1 MKKRI
6 PSELSIKKM
15 DQPDPRNASGL
26 ILSVTEPL
34 RSFLA
39 SACDDRR
46 LSEELRDIASDLRSR
61 NTVPY
66 NLLRAIWTGS
76 DPSTRPALLGLF
88 SGSGFVFT
96 SPKPREKSEELK
108 LRLLKLRE
116 IAERKEYAE
125 LVRDITPRKQ
135 VEEPFSSY
143 KDQLGFGLH
152 VGLTMFTGYLVGY
165 ASFRA
170 LFNRNPALSAAGGIL
185 GLVLAMLV
193 ETLLFIIKT
202 SKDDQIQSSKSS
214 SSSSSSSSSFTPTI
228 KKNQ

>member
-1 MKKRI
+1 
-6 PSELSIKKM
+6 M

-26 ILSVTEPL
+26 ILSVTEPM

-39 SACDDRR
+39 LASDDRR
-46 LSEELRDIASDLRSR
+46 LSGELRDIASDLRPR
-61 NTVPY
+61 KTVPY
-66 NLLRAIWTGS
+66 KLLRAIWTGS
-76 DPSTRPALLGLF
+76 DPSTRPELLGLF
-88 SGSGFVFT
+88 SGSEFVFT

-116 IAERKEYAE
+116 VAERKEYAE
-125 LVRDITPRKQ
+125 LVKDITPRKQ

-152 VGLTMFTGYLVGY
+152 VGLTMFTGYLIGY

-202 SKDDQIQSSKSS
+202 SKDDQIQSSKSPS
-214 SSSSSSSSSFTPTI
+214 SLSSSSSFTPTI

>member
-1 MKKRI
+1 
-6 PSELSIKKM
+6 M
-15 DQPDPRNASGL
+15 DQPDPRNACGL
-26 ILSVTEPL
+26 IISVTEPL

-66 NLLRAIWTGS
+66 KLLRAIWTGS

-125 LVRDITPRKQ
+125 LVKDITPRKQ

-202 SKDDQIQSSKSS
+202 SKDDQIQSSN
-214 SSSSSSSSSFTPTI
+214 SSSSSSFTPTI

>member
-1 MKKRI
+1 
-6 PSELSIKKM
+6 M
-15 DQPDPRNASGL
+15 DQPDPKNGAGL
-26 ILSVTEPL
+26 ILSATEPM

-39 SACDDRR
+39 LASGDHR
-46 LSEELRDIASDLRSR
+46 LSEELREIATDLRSK

-66 NLLRAIWTGS
+66 KLLRALWTGS
-76 DPSTRPALLGLF
+76 DPSTRPDLLGLF
-88 SGSGFVFT
+88 SGSDFVFT

-125 LVRDITPRKQ
+125 LVKDITPKKQ

-202 SKDDQIQSSKSS
+202 SKDDQIQSSKSFTQS
-214 SSSSSSSSSFTPTI
+214 SASFTPTT

>member
-1 MKKRI
+1 
-6 PSELSIKKM
+6 M
-15 DQPDPRNASGL
+15 DQPDPGNASGL

-46 LSEELRDIASDLRSR
+46 LSDELRDIASDLRSR

-66 NLLRAIWTGS
+66 KLLRAIWTGS
-76 DPSTRPALLGLF
+76 DPSTRPDLLGLF

-125 LVRDITPRKQ
+125 LVKDITPRKQ

-202 SKDDQIQSSKSS
+202 SKDDQIQSSNSS
-214 SSSSSSSSSFTPTI
+214 SSSSSSSNSSFTPTI

>member
-1 MKKRI
+1 
-6 PSELSIKKM
+6 M

-26 ILSVTEPL
+26 IISVTEPL

-46 LSEELRDIASDLRSR
+46 LSDELRDIASDLRSR
-61 NTVPY
+61 NTVVPY
-66 NLLRAIWTGS
+66 KLLRAIWTGS
-76 DPSTRPALLGLF
+76 DPSTRPDLLALF

-108 LRLLKLRE
+108 LRLLKLRD

-125 LVRDITPRKQ
+125 LVKDITPRKQ

-202 SKDDQIQSSKSS
+202 SKDDQIQSSKSPS
-214 SSSSSSSSSFTPTI
+214 SPSPSPSSPSSSSFTPTI

>member
-1 MKKRI
+1 
-6 PSELSIKKM
+6 M
-15 DQPDPRNASGL
+15 DQPDPKNGSGL
-26 ILSVTEPL
+26 ILSATEPL

-39 SACDDRR
+39 LASGDRR
-46 LSEELRDIASDLRSR
+46 LSDELRGIASDLRSK
-61 NTVPY
+61 NIIPY
-66 NLLRAIWTGS
+66 KLLRAIWTGS
-76 DPSTRPALLGLF
+76 DPSTRPDLLGLF
-88 SGSGFVFT
+88 SGSNFVFT

-108 LRLLKLRE
+108 LRLVKLRE

-125 LVRDITPRKQ
+125 LVKDITPKKQ

-202 SKDDQIQSSKSS
+202 SKDDQIQSSKSFTQS
-214 SSSSSSSSSFTPTI
+214 SPSFTQSSPSFTPTT

>member
-1 MKKRI
+1 
-6 PSELSIKKM
+6 M
-15 DQPDPRNASGL
+15 DQPDPKNASGL
-26 ILSVTEPL
+26 ILSVSEPM
-34 RSFLA
+34 RIFLA

-46 LSEELRDIASDLRSR
+46 LSAELRDIASDLRSR

-66 NLLRAIWTGS
+66 KLLRGIWTGS
-76 DPSTRPALLGLF
+76 DPSTRPDLSGLF
-88 SGSGFVFT
+88 SGSEFVFT

-108 LRLLKLRE
+108 LRLVKLRE

-125 LVRDITPRKQ
+125 LVKDITPRKQ

-214 SSSSSSSSSFTPTI
+214 SSSSSSSASFTPTI

>member
-1 MKKRI
+1 
-6 PSELSIKKM
+6 M
-15 DQPDPRNASGL
+15 DQPDPKNGSGL
-26 ILSVTEPL
+26 ILSATEPL
-34 RSFLA
+34 RLFLA
-39 SACDDRR
+39 LASGDRR
-46 LSEELRDIASDLRSR
+46 LSDELRGIASDLRSK
-61 NTVPY
+61 NTIPY
-66 NLLRAIWTGS
+66 KLLRAIWTGS
-76 DPSTRPALLGLF
+76 DPSTRPDLLGLF
-88 SGSGFVFT
+88 SGSNFVFT

-108 LRLLKLRE
+108 LRLVKLRE

-125 LVRDITPRKQ
+125 LVKDITPKKQ

-202 SKDDQIQSSKSS
+202 SKDDQIQSSKSFTQS
-214 SSSSSSSSSFTPTI
+214 SPSFTPTT

>member
-1 MKKRI
+1 
-6 PSELSIKKM
+6 M
-15 DQPDPRNASGL
+15 DQPDPKNGSGL
-26 ILSVTEPL
+26 VISATEPM
-34 RSFLA
+34 RSFLSLA
-39 SACDDRR
+39 SGDLR
-46 LSEELRDIASDLRSR
+46 LSEELRGIASDLRSK

-66 NLLRAIWTGS
+66 KLLRAIWTGS
-76 DPSTRPALLGLF
+76 DPSTRPDLLGLF
-88 SGSGFVFT
+88 SGSDFVFT

-108 LRLLKLRE
+108 LRLVKLRE

-125 LVRDITPRKQ
+125 LVKDITPRKQ

-202 SKDDQIQSSKSS
+202 SRDDKIQSSKSFTQS
-214 SSSSSSSSSFTPTI
+214 SASFTPTTT

>member
-1 MKKRI
+1 
-6 PSELSIKKM
+6 M
-15 DQPDPRNASGL
+15 DQPDPKNGSGL
-26 ILSVTEPL
+26 ILSATDPI

-39 SACDDRR
+39 LASDDRR
-46 LSEELRDIASDLRSR
+46 LSEELRGIATDLRSK

-66 NLLRAIWTGS
+66 KLLRAIWTGS
-76 DPSTRPALLGLF
+76 DPLTRPDLLGLF
-88 SGSGFVFT
+88 SGSYFVFT

-125 LVRDITPRKQ
+125 LVKDITPKKQ

-202 SKDDQIQSSKSS
+202 SKDDQIQSSKSFTQS
-214 SSSSSSSSSFTPTI
+214 SPSFTPTT

>member
-1 MKKRI
+1 
-6 PSELSIKKM
+6 M
-15 DQPDPRNASGL
+15 DQPDPRNACGL
-26 ILSVTEPL
+26 IISVTEPL

-125 LVRDITPRKQ
+125 LVKDITPRKQ

-214 SSSSSSSSSFTPTI
+214 SSSSSSFTPTI

>member
-1 MKKRI
+1 
-6 PSELSIKKM
+6 M
-15 DQPDPRNASGL
+15 DQLDPRNASGL
-26 ILSVTEPL
+26 ILSATEPM

-39 SACDDRR
+39 LACGDHR
-46 LSEELRDIASDLRSR
+46 LSAELRDIASDLRSR

-66 NLLRAIWTGS
+66 KLLRGIWTGS
-76 DPSTRPALLGLF
+76 DPSTRPDLLGLF

-108 LRLLKLRE
+108 LRLVKLRE

-125 LVRDITPRKQ
+125 LVKDITPRKQ

-214 SSSSSSSSSFTPTI
+214 SSSSSFTPTT

>member
-1 MKKRI
+1 
-6 PSELSIKKM
+6 M
-15 DQPDPRNASGL
+15 DQPDPKNGAGL
-26 ILSVTEPL
+26 ILSVTEPM

-39 SACDDRR
+39 IASGDLR
-46 LSEELRDIASDLRSR
+46 LSEELRGIASDLSSK
-61 NTVPY
+61 NTVSY
-66 NLLRAIWTGS
+66 KLLRAIWTGS
-76 DPSTRPALLGLF
+76 DPLTRPGLLGLF
-88 SGSGFVFT
+88 SGSDFVFT

-108 LRLLKLRE
+108 MRLLKLKE

-125 LVRDITPRKQ
+125 LVKDITPKKQ

-202 SKDDQIQSSKSS
+202 SKDDQIQSSKSFTP
-214 SSSSSSSSSFTPTI
+214 SFTPTT

>member
-1 MKKRI
+1 
-6 PSELSIKKM
+6 M
-15 DQPDPRNASGL
+15 DQPDPKNGSGL
-26 ILSVTEPL
+26 VISATETM

-39 SACDDRR
+39 IASGDLR
-46 LSEELRDIASDLRSR
+46 LSQELRGIASDLRSK
-61 NTVPY
+61 NTIPY
-66 NLLRAIWTGS
+66 KLLRAIWTGS
-76 DPSTRPALLGLF
+76 DPSTRPDLLGLF
-88 SGSGFVFT
+88 SGSDFVFNR
-96 SPKPREKSEELK
+96 PKPREKN
-108 LRLLKLRE
+108 
-116 IAERKEYAE
+116 AEKFD
-125 LVRDITPRKQ
+125 LVRFCFCSEGDYVDDTDQFSNKR
-135 VEEPFSSY
+135 EPFSSY

-202 SKDDQIQSSKSS
+202 SRDDKIQDSKSFTQSSP
-214 SSSSSSSSSFTPTI
+214 SFTPTTT

>member
-1 MKKRI
+1 
-6 PSELSIKKM
+6 M
-15 DQPDPRNASGL
+15 DQPDPKNGSGL
-26 ILSVTEPL
+26 ILSATEPL

-39 SACDDRR
+39 LASGDRR
-46 LSEELRDIASDLRSR
+46 LSDELRGIASDLRSK
-61 NTVPY
+61 NTIPY
-66 NLLRAIWTGS
+66 KLLRAIWTGS
-76 DPSTRPALLGLF
+76 DPSTRPDLLGLF
-88 SGSGFVFT
+88 SGSNFVFT

-108 LRLLKLRE
+108 LRLVKLRE

-125 LVRDITPRKQ
+125 LVKDITPKKQ

-202 SKDDQIQSSKSS
+202 SKDDQIQSSKSFTQS
-214 SSSSSSSSSFTPTI
+214 SPSFTQSSPSFTPTT

>member
-1 MKKRI
+1 
-6 PSELSIKKM
+6 M
-15 DQPDPRNASGL
+15 DQPDPKNGSGL
-26 ILSVTEPL
+26 ILSATEPL

-39 SACDDRR
+39 LASGDRR
-46 LSEELRDIASDLRSR
+46 LSDEVRGIASDLRSK
-61 NTVPY
+61 NTIPY
-66 NLLRAIWTGS
+66 KLLRAIWTGS
-76 DPSTRPALLGLF
+76 DPSTRPDLLGLF
-88 SGSGFVFT
+88 SGSNFVFT

-108 LRLLKLRE
+108 LRLVKLRE

-125 LVRDITPRKQ
+125 LVKDITPKKQ

-165 ASFRA
+165 ASFKA

-202 SKDDQIQSSKSS
+202 SKDDQIQSSPSFTQSS
-214 SSSSSSSSSFTPTI
+214 PSFTQSSPSFTPTT

>member
-1 MKKRI
+1 
-6 PSELSIKKM
+6 
-15 DQPDPRNASGL
+15 
-26 ILSVTEPL
+26 V
-34 RSFLA
+34 
-39 SACDDRR
+39 
-46 LSEELRDIASDLRSR
+46 
-61 NTVPY
+61 
-66 NLLRAIWTGS
+66 
-76 DPSTRPALLGLF
+76 
-88 SGSGFVFT
+88 
-96 SPKPREKSEELK
+96 
-108 LRLLKLRE
+108 KLRE

-125 LVRDITPRKQ
+125 LVKDITPKKQ

-202 SKDDQIQSSKSS
+202 SKDDQIQSSKSFTQS
-214 SSSSSSSSSFTPTI
+214 SPSFTPTT

>member
-1 MKKRI
+1 
-6 PSELSIKKM
+6 M

-26 ILSVTEPL
+26 ILSATEPM

-39 SACDDRR
+39 LACDDHR
-46 LSEELRDIASDLRSR
+46 LSEELRDIASDLRPR

-66 NLLRAIWTGS
+66 KLLRAIWTGS
-76 DPSTRPALLGLF
+76 DPSTRPDLLGLF

-108 LRLLKLRE
+108 LRLLKLRD

-125 LVRDITPRKQ
+125 LVKDITPRKQ
-135 VEEPFSSY
+135 EEPFSSY

-214 SSSSSSSSSFTPTI
+214 SSFTPTT

>member
-1 MKKRI
+1 
-6 PSELSIKKM
+6 M

-26 ILSVTEPL
+26 ILSATEPM

-39 SACDDRR
+39 LACDDRR

-61 NTVPY
+61 NAVPY
-66 NLLRAIWTGS
+66 KILRAIWSGS
-76 DPSTRPALLGLF
+76 DPSTRPDLLVLF
-88 SGSGFVFT
+88 SGSDFVFT

-125 LVRDITPRKQ
+125 LVKDITPRKQ

-170 LFNRNPALSAAGGIL
+170 LFNHNPALSAAGGIL

-214 SSSSSSSSSFTPTI
+214 SSSFTPTT

>member
-1 MKKRI
+1 
-6 PSELSIKKM
+6 M
-15 DQPDPRNASGL
+15 DQPDPKNGAGL
-26 ILSVTEPL
+26 ILSATEPI

-39 SACDDRR
+39 LASGDRH
-46 LSEELRDIASDLRSR
+46 LSEELREIATDLRSK

-66 NLLRAIWTGS
+66 RLLRALWTGS
-76 DPSTRPALLGLF
+76 DPSTRPDLLGLC
-88 SGSGFVFT
+88 SGSDFVFT
-96 SPKPREKSEELK
+96 SPKPREKTEELK

-125 LVRDITPRKQ
+125 LVKDITPKKQ

-202 SKDDQIQSSKSS
+202 SKDDQIQSSKSFTQS
-214 SSSSSSSSSFTPTI
+214 SASFTPTT

>member
-1 MKKRI
+1 
-6 PSELSIKKM
+6 M
-15 DQPDPRNASGL
+15 DLPDPKNGSGL
-26 ILSVTEPL
+26 ILSATEPL

-39 SACDDRR
+39 LASGDRR
-46 LSEELRDIASDLRSR
+46 LSDELRGIASDLRSK
-61 NTVPY
+61 NTIPY
-66 NLLRAIWTGS
+66 KLLRAIWTGS
-76 DPSTRPALLGLF
+76 DPSTRPDLLGLF
-88 SGSGFVFT
+88 SGSNFVYT

-108 LRLLKLRE
+108 LRLVKLRE

-125 LVRDITPRKQ
+125 LVKDITPKKQ

-202 SKDDQIQSSKSS
+202 SKDDQIQSSKSFTQS
-214 SSSSSSSSSFTPTI
+214 SPSFTQSSPSFTPTT

>member
-1 MKKRI
+1 
-6 PSELSIKKM
+6 M
-15 DQPDPRNASGL
+15 DQPDPKNASGL
-26 ILSVTEPL
+26 IVSATEPM
-34 RSFLA
+34 RSFFAL
-39 SACDDRR
+39 ACDDIR
-46 LSEELRDIASDLRSR
+46 LSEELREIASDLQSR

-66 NLLRAIWTGS
+66 KLLRAIWTGS
-76 DPSTRPALLGLF
+76 DPSTRPDLLGLF
-88 SGSGFVFT
+88 SGSNFVFT

-108 LRLLKLRE
+108 LRLSKLRE

-125 LVRDITPRKQ
+125 LVKDITPREQ

-214 SSSSSSSSSFTPTI
+214 SSSFTPTTT

>member
-1 MKKRI
+1 
-6 PSELSIKKM
+6 M
-15 DQPDPRNASGL
+15 DQPDPKNGSGL
-26 ILSVTEPL
+26 IVSATEPM

-39 SACDDRR
+39 LACDDLR
-46 LSEELRDIASDLRSR
+46 LSEELREIASDLRSR

-66 NLLRAIWTGS
+66 KLLRAIWTGS
-76 DPSTRPALLGLF
+76 DPSTRPELLGLF
-88 SGSGFVFT
+88 SGSNFVFT

-108 LRLLKLRE
+108 LRLSKLRE

-125 LVRDITPRKQ
+125 LVKDITPRKQ

-214 SSSSSSSSSFTPTI
+214 SSSFTPTTT

>member
-1 MKKRI
+1 
-6 PSELSIKKM
+6 M
-15 DQPDPRNASGL
+15 DQPDPKDASGL
-26 ILSVTEPL
+26 ILSVSEPM

-39 SACDDRR
+39 LACDDLR
-46 LSEELRDIASDLRSR
+46 LSDELRDIASDLRSR
-61 NTVPY
+61 KTVPY
-66 NLLRAIWTGS
+66 KLLRGIWTGS
-76 DPSTRPALLGLF
+76 DPSTRPDLLGLF
-88 SGSGFVFT
+88 SGSEFVFT

-125 LVRDITPRKQ
+125 LVKDITPKKQ

-202 SKDDQIQSSKSS
+202 SKDDQIQSSKSP
-214 SSSSSSSSSFTPTI
+214 SSSSSFTPSI

>member
-1 MKKRI
+1 
-6 PSELSIKKM
+6 M

-26 ILSVTEPL
+26 ILSATEPM
-34 RSFLA
+34 RSFLTL
-39 SACDDRR
+39 ACDDHR

-66 NLLRAIWTGS
+66 KLLRAIWTGS
-76 DPSTRPALLGLF
+76 DPSTRPDLLGLF

-108 LRLLKLRE
+108 LRLLKLRD

-125 LVRDITPRKQ
+125 LVKDITPRKQ

-214 SSSSSSSSSFTPTI
+214 SSFTPTT

>member
-1 MKKRI
+1 
-6 PSELSIKKM
+6 M

-66 NLLRAIWTGS
+66 KLLRAIWTGS

-125 LVRDITPRKQ
+125 LVKDITPRKQ

-214 SSSSSSSSSFTPTI
+214 SSSSFTPTI

>member
-1 MKKRI
+1 
-6 PSELSIKKM
+6 M
-15 DQPDPRNASGL
+15 DQPDPKNGSGL
-26 ILSVTEPL
+26 ILSATDPI

-39 SACDDRR
+39 LASDDRR
-46 LSEELRDIASDLRSR
+46 LSEELRGIATDLRSK

-66 NLLRAIWTGS
+66 KLLRAIWTGS
-76 DPSTRPALLGLF
+76 DPLTRPDLLGLF
-88 SGSGFVFT
+88 SGSDFVFT
-96 SPKPREKSEELK
+96 SPKTREKSEELK

-125 LVRDITPRKQ
+125 LVKDITPKKQ

-202 SKDDQIQSSKSS
+202 SKDDQIQSSKSFTQS
-214 SSSSSSSSSFTPTI
+214 SPSFTPTT

>member
-1 MKKRI
+1 
-6 PSELSIKKM
+6 M
-15 DQPDPRNASGL
+15 DQPDPKNGSGL
-26 ILSVTEPL
+26 ILSATEPL

-39 SACDDRR
+39 LASGDRR
-46 LSEELRDIASDLRSR
+46 LSDELRGIASDLRSK
-61 NTVPY
+61 NTIPY
-66 NLLRAIWTGS
+66 KLLRAIWTGS
-76 DPSTRPALLGLF
+76 DPSTRPDLLGLF
-88 SGSGFVFT
+88 SGSNFVFT

-108 LRLLKLRE
+108 LRLVKLRE

-125 LVRDITPRKQ
+125 LVKDITPKKQ

-202 SKDDQIQSSKSS
+202 SKDDQIQSSKSFTQS
-214 SSSSSSSSSFTPTI
+214 SPSFTPTT